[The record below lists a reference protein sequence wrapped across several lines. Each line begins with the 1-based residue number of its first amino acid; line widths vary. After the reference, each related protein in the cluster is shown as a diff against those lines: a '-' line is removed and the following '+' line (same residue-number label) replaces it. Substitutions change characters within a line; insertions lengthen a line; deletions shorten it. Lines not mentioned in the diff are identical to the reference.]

1 MSQARN
7 DSADDEA
14 GGDRSRRRQNR
25 INAEIQAADA
35 QKLAAEIAV
44 KNTRYLLWSVMLA
57 TLSTVICA
65 ASAVYVVWANLHHL
79 PQQ

>member
-1 MSQARN
+1 MSQVRH

-14 GGDRSRRRQNR
+14 RGDRSRRRQNR

-35 QKLAAEIAV
+35 QKLAAESAV

-57 TLSTVICA
+57 TLSTLICA
-65 ASAVYVVWANLHHL
+65 ASTVYVVWANVHHL
-79 PQQ
+79 PQ